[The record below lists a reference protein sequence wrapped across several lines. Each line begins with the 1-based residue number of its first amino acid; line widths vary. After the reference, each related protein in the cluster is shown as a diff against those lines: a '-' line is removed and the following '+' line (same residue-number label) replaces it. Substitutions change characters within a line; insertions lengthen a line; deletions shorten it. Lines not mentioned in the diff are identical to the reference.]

1 MEFRYVHNIESD
13 EPVMLINKHIGFDE
27 QDGMGI
33 DGSLFQE
40 ELMQLDAMGKK
51 RIQVWINSVGGL
63 VMDGY
68 NIVSAIQKTK
78 TPVDTYCQGM
88 AASIAGVIFQAG
100 RRRIMS
106 DYGILMYHNPYAGD
120 VTESPLLNSMRDSL
134 NTLIRSKCNMTED
147 QVQRMMDR
155 TSYIMAD
162 EAVQMGL
169 CDAVEHSVKLNAKY
183 LPRTSNKEDGLRLYE
198 AANRVLNKIFEH
210 KTTQKMQKVTNKLKL
225 NADANEDS
233 ILTAI
238 EAVENRA
245 EAAEAQNKKSAEEM
259 ADMKA
264 KMDELKNQYD
274 SLKEQYDAA
283 QNKVKEAEDAAKAAE
298 EAAMAEK
305 AENLVKEAVVAG
317 KVKNEDAVV
326 ASWKAKA
333 IEDFDGVK
341 NLLDSIPVSKS
352 AAKFEIKGVKTG
364 KPEQP
369 VFNVGA
375 EMAKL
380 KAKFETK

>member
-13 EPVMLINKHIGFDE
+13 EPIMLINRHIGWDE
-27 QDGMGI
+27 EDGMGI

-100 RRRIMS
+100 RKRIMA
-106 DYGILMYHNPYAGD
+106 DYGILMYHNPYSGD
-120 VTESPLLNSMRDSL
+120 VTDSPLLNSMRESL

-162 EAVQMGL
+162 EAMQMGL
-169 CDAVEHSVKLNAKY
+169 CDTVEHSVKLNAKY
-183 LPRTSNKEDGLRLYE
+183 LPRTNNKEDGKRLYE
-198 AANRVLNKIFEH
+198 AANRVLNKIFE
-210 KTTQKMQKVTNKLKL
+210 QKNHSKMLKVTNKLKL

-233 ILTAI
+233 ILSAI

-245 EAAEAQNKKSAEEM
+245 NAAEAAKAQAEQEM
-259 ADMKA
+259 QAA
-264 KMDELKNQYD
+264 K
-274 SLKEQYDAA
+274 DALTA
-283 QNKVKEAEDAAKAAE
+283 KEAELADIKNKYEEAKAKVDAAEAAAAAAE
-298 EAAMAEK
+298 EAALAEK
-305 AENLVKEAVVAG
+305 AENLVKEAVAAG
-317 KVKNEDAVV
+317 KVKNDETVK

-341 NLLDSIPVSKS
+341 NLLDSIAVSKT
-352 AAKFEIKGVKTG
+352 AAKFEFRGG
-364 KPEQP
+364 NKPEQP
-369 VFNVGA
+369 VYNVGS

-380 KAKFETK
+380 RAKFEGK